1 MCNCGSSV
9 KKGFGFKGIRL
20 LTTPKPIPK
29 KINPPRFNHLKLMSF
44 KIK

>member
-9 KKGFGFKGIRL
+9 KKVSGFKGMRL
-20 LTTPKPIPK
+20 LPPKPIPK
-29 KINPPRFNHLKLMSF
+29 KTNPPRFNHLKLMLF

>member
-9 KKGFGFKGIRL
+9 KKVGVFKGMRL
-20 LTTPKPIPK
+20 LPPKPNVK
-29 KINPPRFNHLKLMSF
+29 KTIRPQVNRQFKLMLF